1 MKLSDSDSDRI
12 GLRTS
17 DSDSD
22 SDSDFRGRIGLKDLL
37 GSNSEH

>member
-12 GLRTS
+12 GLRT
-17 DSDSD
+17 SDSD